1 MSYMQLDNLD
11 LERCV
16 NEWDIEVPQIWVN
29 EVDQPFTVYSE

>member
-16 NEWDIEVPQIWVN
+16 NEWDIEVLQIWVN